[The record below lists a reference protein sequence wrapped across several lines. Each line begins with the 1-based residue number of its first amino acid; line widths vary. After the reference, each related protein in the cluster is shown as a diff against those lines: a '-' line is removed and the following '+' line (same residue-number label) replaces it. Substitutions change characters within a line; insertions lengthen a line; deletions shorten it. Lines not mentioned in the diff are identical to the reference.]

1 MIKINLMKEQ
11 LYEYLDQTN
20 ALFHYRFQFCC
31 IVVIVMMFVLS
42 FIYG

>member
-1 MIKINLMKEQ
+1 MIKINLINEQ

-31 IVVIVMMFVLS
+31 IVVIVIKSVLS